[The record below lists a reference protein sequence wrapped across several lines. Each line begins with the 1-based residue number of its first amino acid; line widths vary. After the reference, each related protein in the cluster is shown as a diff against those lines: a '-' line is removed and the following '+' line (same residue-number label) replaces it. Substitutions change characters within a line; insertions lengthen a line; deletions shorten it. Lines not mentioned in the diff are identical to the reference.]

1 MNILF
6 ITPRLPL
13 PADTGAKIRT
23 YNLLKNTAKN
33 NRVVLLSLVF
43 EDNQEAIKK
52 LKELGVEVYS
62 IKGNGAINL
71 KCLFAKRPLSIQK
84 YHSSDLKNLLK
95 EIISNNK
102 FDLIHFDHLHMGQ
115 YIDAVNGTPCV
126 LDEHNV
132 ESIILKRCAQ
142 VEKNFIKK
150 LLFNWQAR
158 KMAQFESRVV
168 RKFSRCLVVSEKDK
182 ENLLK
187 LAEGKV
193 RVEVIP
199 NGVDTDYFSLTS
211 LRVCELTSLRVCE
224 FASCEEEDALVF
236 TGSMDWLPNNDAVI
250 YFCNE
255 ILPLIWQKNQAVKF
269 YIVGKNP
276 SEEIKRI
283 AKKDSRIIV
292 TGDVSDVRP
301 YIARAKVFVVPMRIG
316 GGTRLKILEAMAME
330 RAVISTSLGAE
341 GINYTQD
348 KNIII
353 QDPPGLFAESI
364 IMLLENQEKRQE
376 LGREGR
382 NLVKIQYDWS
392 IIANKLQS
400 IYQGILN

>member
-199 NGVDTDYFSLTS
+199 NGVDTDYFSLAS
-211 LRVCELTSLRVCE
+211 WRVCEL
-224 FASCEEEDALVF
+224 ASCEEEDALVF

-353 QDPPGLFAESI
+353 QDPPGLFAGAVLR
-364 IMLLENQEKRQE
+364 LLINKED
-376 LGREGR
+376 REAIGVAAR
-382 NLVKIQYDWS
+382 KLACEEYDWKIVSGKLNEIYSS
-392 IIANKLQS
+392 INQK
-400 IYQGILN
+400 